1 MLHIGN
7 TELGTSRYA
16 MGQTLDEGWVDWNPD
31 ESLFEF
37 FFCNAAVFCNDYL
50 CR

>member
-1 MLHIGN
+1 
-7 TELGTSRYA
+7 

-37 FFCNAAVFCNDYL
+37 FFCNASLLRVFR
-50 CR
+50 CRTMLKQPRV